1 LKKAFAVEVEKETV
15 QHALQC
21 LRRLRLLDNSLAL
34 TRSGKKIAL
43 PLLRRPTDEETSML
57 SENCRGASYA
67 EELFPEL
74 ERKPISIREILA
86 DRLPRG
92 TFSEI
97 PRSFDV
103 IGDVAVIELPESLE
117 QFYSVVG
124 DAVLQVN
131 PEIRLVL
138 RKAGETKGRFRT
150 RVFQI
155 IAGSGNTETTHRE
168 FACTFRLDVEKV
180 YFNPRLSHERKRVA
194 NAVREGEH
202 VVDMFAGVG
211 PYSVLIARSHPT
223 VTVYSIDINPD
234 AYRYLAENAF
244 LNQVADRVIPILGD
258 AKELARGRLRGVAD
272 RVVMNFPSGARD
284 FLADAALMLKRD
296 GGWIHY
302 YTFASRDDSLEC
314 VKTSFQDGI
323 EAASRRINSFSHVKV
338 LKEVS
343 PSKVQ
348 VVLDAQIG

>member
-1 LKKAFAVEVEKETV
+1 MRKAFAVEVQKEKV
-15 QHALQC
+15 QHAIQC

-34 TRSGKKIAL
+34 TRSGNKIAL
-43 PLLRRPTDEETSML
+43 PLLRKPADEETSIL
-57 SENCRGASYA
+57 NEHCGGASYV
-67 EELFPEL
+67 EKLFSELK
-74 ERKPISIREILA
+74 RKPLNIREILA
-86 DRLPRG
+86 DRLPHG
-92 TFSEI
+92 TISEI

-103 IGDVAVIELPESLE
+103 IGDVAVIELPESLRE
-117 QFYSVVG
+117 FSSVVG
-124 DAVLQVN
+124 HAVLQFN

-138 RKAGETKGRFRT
+138 RKAGETKGEFRT
-150 RVFQI
+150 RTFQI
-155 IAGSGNTETTHRE
+155 IAGSGSTETTYRE
-168 FACTFRLDVEKV
+168 FACRFRLDVAKV
-180 YFNPRLSHERKRVA
+180 YFNPRLSHERRRVA

-234 AYRYLAENAF
+234 AYKYLAENVF

-258 AKELARGRLRGVAD
+258 AKELARGQLRGVAD
-272 RVVMNFPSGARD
+272 RIIMNFPSGARD
-284 FLADAALMLKRD
+284 FIPDAALTLKHE

-302 YTFASRDDSLEC
+302 YTFASRGDSLES
-314 VKTSFQDGI
+314 VKTSFQNGI
-323 EAASRRINSFSHVKV
+323 EAASRRINSFSHAKV

-343 PSKVQ
+343 SSKVQ